1 MSWITFGD
9 WPFFCPLSVQ
19 LTSTVLTSTNSLQIS
34 STLAVLIFMN
44 NSRKDCLPS
53 ALSGGARDDALRTST
68 WRAKPIRNGDIFD
81 WLITEYVT
89 YLLLFF
95 CQKIPQLREQVYP
108 HLMCKVGVSVAQLSH
123 WTQKRESLKSHQNT
137 FSAFTLRLLKI
148 KNDFPVQNITPARE

>member
-1 MSWITFGD
+1 MYWITLGD

-44 NSRKDCLPS
+44 NSRKD
-53 ALSGGARDDALRTST
+53 DDALRTST

-108 HLMCKVGVSVAQLSH
+108 HLMRKVGVSVAQLSH

-137 FSAFTLRLLKI
+137 FSAFTLRLLTI